1 VENEPDDPTVT
12 GKPDHPD
19 HNAVM
24 IELTAVIVAVTAEE
38 PRVLTVHDGRNP
50 EALPTGPFE
59 SGHPT
64 LQIGLRSWV
73 ERQTHHPLGYV
84 EQLYTFADRD
94 RTQDRSQDYA
104 HDRSQDGAGE
114 RLVSISYLGLTRE
127 EDAAGSGAAEG
138 ARRAR
143 HDGNALPRR
152 GAAAPGSNGRGE
164 AGETPARPVW
174 QSWYRFLPWEDWRSG
189 PPALVGR
196 VIAPRLRAWA
206 KSAGSSAMRHERRN
220 RIEIAFGLSGRAWND
235 ELALQRYE
243 LLYEAGLV
251 PEARRHAH
259 VIDPLPG
266 AAMLHDHRRILATGI
281 ARLRAKIK
289 YRPVVFELMPE
300 SFTLLALQRAVE
312 ALAGQRL
319 HKQNFR
325 RLIDQQGLVE
335 DTGEVATQT
344 GGRPAK
350 LVRFRREVLLARAVA
365 GTKLP
370 LSRPG

>member
-1 VENEPDDPTVT
+1 
-12 GKPDHPD
+12 
-19 HNAVM
+19 M
-24 IELTAVIVAVTAEE
+24 IELTAVVVAVTAEE
-38 PRVLTVHDGRNP
+38 PRVLTIRDGGNAD
-50 EALPTGPFE
+50 ALPTGPFE
-59 SGHPT
+59 SGHRT

-73 ERQTHHPLGYV
+73 ELQTHHPLGYV

-94 RTQDRSQDYA
+94 RTGDRP
-104 HDRSQDGAGE
+104 GAGAAE
-114 RLVSISYLGLTRE
+114 RLISISYLGLTRE
-127 EDAAGSGAAEG
+127 EEAGSAKLDAGLNAG
-138 ARRAR
+138 GRR
-143 HDGNALPRR
+143 
-152 GAAAPGSNGRGE
+152 E
-164 AGETPARPVW
+164 AVPVW
-174 QSWYRFLPWEDWRSG
+174 QTWYRFLPWEDWRGG
-189 PPALVGR
+189 PPAVIGR
-196 VIAPRLRAWA
+196 VIAPRLRVWT
-206 KSAGSSAMRHERRN
+206 KSADSGAARQERRN
-220 RIEIAFGLSGRAWND
+220 RIDIAFGLSGHAWND

-251 PEARRHAH
+251 PEAQRYVQVA
-259 VIDPLPG
+259 DPAPETAMLD

-335 DTGEVATQT
+335 DTGRMATQT

-350 LVRFRREVLLARAVA
+350 LVRFRREVLLERAVA

>member
-1 VENEPDDPTVT
+1 
-12 GKPDHPD
+12 
-19 HNAVM
+19 M
-24 IELTAVIVAVTAEE
+24 IELTAVVVAVTAEE
-38 PRVLTVHDGRNP
+38 PRVLIVQAGCNP

-59 SGHPT
+59 SGHRT

-94 RTQDRSQDYA
+94 RTQG
-104 HDRSQDGAGE
+104 GAGE

-127 EDAAGSGAAEG
+127 AEEAAAGDAAEAARYARAKSDGSWRQDNTASGKW
-138 ARRAR
+138 
-143 HDGNALPRR
+143 D
-152 GAAAPGSNGRGE
+152 E
-164 AGETPARPVW
+164 AGDATARPAW
-174 QSWYRFLPWEDWRSG
+174 RSWYRFLPWEDWRCG
-189 PPALVGR
+189 PPAVVGR
-196 VIAPRLRAWA
+196 VIGPRLRAWT
-206 KSAGSSAMRHERRN
+206 KDAGSSAARQARRN
-220 RIEIAFGLSGRAWND
+220 RVEIAFGLSGGSWND

-243 LLYEAGLV
+243 LLYEAGLI
-251 PEARRHAH
+251 PEAKRDMQ
-259 VIDPLPG
+259 VTDPVPG
-266 AAMLHDHRRILATGI
+266 AAMLHDHRRILATGV

-289 YRPVVFELMPE
+289 YRPVVFELMPQ

-335 DTGEVATQT
+335 DTGHVATQT

-350 LVRFRREVLLARAVA
+350 LVRFRREVLLERAVA